1 MVASDISLELLEYS
15 DICVSLYVILDLIPV
30 PYWNYNLIL
39 ITKNLYTSFS
49 DTNLIQRILHL
60 TSWFGTNKNSLNYHK
75 YLEDI
80 YPYLIL
86 LNKFDYVDG

>member
-1 MVASDISLELLEYS
+1 MVPSDMSLELLEYQ

-30 PYWNYNLIL
+30 PYGNYNLIL

-60 TSWFGTNKNSLNYHK
+60 TS
-75 YLEDI
+75 
-80 YPYLIL
+80 
-86 LNKFDYVDG
+86 